1 MKLSRRKLAVI
12 KDSQQPVSI
21 WDSAIPE
28 VENRTNAAEN
38 KNAKNKDNSTD
49 TKYDLIL
56 PVKRFQRKRKL
67 TTK

>member
-1 MKLSRRKLAVI
+1 MAII

-21 WDSAIPE
+21 WGSGMPE
-28 VENRTNAAEN
+28 VENRTNAAGN
-38 KNAKNKDNSTD
+38 NNAKNKDNSTD

-56 PVKRFQRKRKL
+56 PMKRFQRKKKL

>member
-1 MKLSRRKLAVI
+1 MKLSRRKMAVI

-21 WDSAIPE
+21 WGSGIPE
-28 VENRTNAAEN
+28 VENRTNAAGN

-56 PVKRFQRKRKL
+56 TMKRFQREKKL

>member
-28 VENRTNAAEN
+28 VENRTKTARN
-38 KNAKNKDNSTD
+38 KNAKNKDTATD

-56 PVKRFQRKRKL
+56 PMKRFQRKKKL

>member
-49 TKYDLIL
+49 TKNDLIL